1 MCTLEDSVRQIGARV
16 HERDDKSTNYT
27 VAKSDFDKTYI
38 GRVVGK
44 LTNEKDTEIAQW
56 LVLANGMTYKVA
68 VNDSNITAVG
78 QQVRLYIP
86 SNHYENKYAEVI
98 SPSTCP
104 DKIVYKDT
112 DEKID
117 GMAVSTITETWELC
131 NDTQLE
137 REYKLVIKDIGD
149 EEKEEV
155 IAIICPNSHIIN
167 LEGFMIWGT
176 SSQGGDNSGQNGT

>member
-1 MCTLEDSVRQIGARV
+1 MSLLSDDIVKLGENITNTLDTLSNNNIK
-16 HERDDKSTNYT
+16 KSNY
-27 VAKSDFDKTYI
+27 DKTYI

-44 LTNEKDTEIAQW
+44 LTNEADTEIAQW
-56 LVLANGMTYKVA
+56 LVSANGATYKIA
-68 VNDSNITAVG
+68 VNDSDITCVG

-86 SNHYENKYAEVI
+86 NNNYGNKYAEVI
-98 SPSTCP
+98 NPTTCP

-117 GMAVSTITETWELC
+117 GMAVSTITETWQLC
-131 NDTQLE
+131 NDTELE

-155 IAIICPNSHIIN
+155 VAIICPNNHIIH
-167 LEGFMIWGT
+167 LEGFMIWGN
-176 SSQGGDNSGQNGT
+176 QGGDNNG

>member
-1 MCTLEDSVRQIGARV
+1 MSLLSDDIVKMGETVVSTFDSLSNDNIK
-16 HERDDKSTNYT
+16 KSN
-27 VAKSDFDKTYI
+27 FDKTYI

-44 LTNEKDTEIAQW
+44 LTNSADTEIAQW
-56 LVLANGMTYKVA
+56 LVSANGATYKIA
-68 VNDSNITAVG
+68 VDDSDITCVG

-86 SNHYENKYAEVI
+86 SNKYENKYAEVI
-98 SPSTCP
+98 NPSTCP

-117 GMAVSTITETWELC
+117 GMAVSTITETWQLC
-131 NDTQLE
+131 NDTELE

-155 IAIICPNSHIIN
+155 VAIICPNNHIIH
-167 LEGFMIWGT
+167 LEGFNI
-176 SSQGGDNSGQNGT
+176 NEF

>member
-1 MCTLEDSVRQIGARV
+1 MSTLEDSVRQIGARV
-16 HERDDKSTNYT
+16 HERDNKSTNYT

-56 LVLANGMTYKVA
+56 LVLANGMTYKV
-68 VNDSNITAVG
+68 
-78 QQVRLYIP
+78 
-86 SNHYENKYAEVI
+86 
-98 SPSTCP
+98 
-104 DKIVYKDT
+104 VYKDT
-112 DEKID
+112 NEKID

-155 IAIICPNSHIIN
+155 VAIICPNNHIIN

-176 SSQGGDNSGQNGT
+176 SSQGGDNNGQNGT